1 MGSIRCRRSGPPVG
15 AALAFMYEQ
24 LRPAVDRPLLVPF
37 LGLPAAVWRL
47 MRNTGPF
54 GIDRL

>member
-24 LRPAVDRPLLVPF
+24 LRPAVDRPLLVRL

-47 MRNTGPF
+47 MRDAGPF
-54 GIDRL
+54 AINRL

>member
-1 MGSIRCRRSGPPVG
+1 LII
-15 AALAFMYEQ
+15 YEQ
-24 LRPAVDRPLLVPF
+24 PRPAVDRPLLVRF

-54 GIDRL
+54 GINRP